1 MFCAGRDVG
10 MPILPVP
17 TDFSTVIER
26 VNIHD
31 KQVTYETVSV
41 CRTLNGYN
49 VTTVRCLFLILIM
62 TPTMAM
68 MMMMM
73 ISIDLDLV

>member
-1 MFCAGRDVG
+1 MWCDILCYRNVSTQIEPGMFCAGRDVG
-10 MPILPVP
+10 VPILPVP

-41 CRTLNGYN
+41 YRTMNQILT
-49 VTTVRCLFLILIM
+49 VTGVLCCFLFL
-62 TPTMAM
+62 
-68 MMMMM
+68 
-73 ISIDLDLV
+73 